1 MKKELLSYISGQ
13 RSQLKEIENSNDIFI
28 DFDRIDLLLEEWMVK
43 YNRFTINELEIFFD
57 NIRQIINAEL
67 EMRRTDSNCKGIW
80 LTK

>member
-1 MKKELLSYISGQ
+1 
-13 RSQLKEIENSNDIFI
+13 
-28 DFDRIDLLLEEWMVK
+28 MVK